1 MKIKLALLDS
11 DQNYLN
17 RIVTAFNI
25 KYADKLEIYSFTK
38 LESAMAALE
47 PSRIDVLVASD
58 TFVVESS
65 ALPKRCQLAYFVESA
80 DVDSVNDQRA
90 ICKFQKADL
99 IYRQILSIYSEY
111 AGSASGLKLGD
122 DSCKVIAFTSPC
134 GGVGSSTMAAACALH
149 YAARGKRTLYLNF
162 ERFGSSDAFFAA
174 EGQFDM
180 SGIIFALKSKKT
192 NLSMKMESCVKQD
205 PRGVY
210 FYSQSKVALDMLELG
225 ADEIGRLISEARL
238 SGNYEYV
245 IADLEFGMDRA
256 SLQILR
262 QAGAIVWTGDGSEI
276 SNRKLA
282 RAYQALVILE
292 QNAEVPLTARIA
304 LIYNKF
310 SNKSGTA
317 VTGTELRSI
326 GGAPRYE
333 HASTAQVLEQLAP
346 KELFD
351 KIQYTCDRA
360 MYKEMQLTSEE
371 MNNGVSELD
380 ALHNFAQRC
389 SVKEIRKFTSI
400 LSQNIQKGGSEL
412 TMSLRYMN
420 EESWEEKKQRA
431 KRKGETA
438 GTKLMI
444 PLMIMFVG
452 ILFMIIVP
460 IFSNML

>member
-1 MKIKLALLDS
+1 
-11 DQNYLN
+11 
-17 RIVTAFNI
+17 
-25 KYADKLEIYSFTK
+25 
-38 LESAMAALE
+38 
-47 PSRIDVLVASD
+47 
-58 TFVVESS
+58 
-65 ALPKRCQLAYFVESA
+65 
-80 DVDSVNDQRA
+80 
-90 ICKFQKADL
+90 
-99 IYRQILSIYSEY
+99 
-111 AGSASGLKLGD
+111 
-122 DSCKVIAFTSPC
+122 
-134 GGVGSSTMAAACALH
+134 
-149 YAARGKRTLYLNF
+149 
-162 ERFGSSDAFFAA
+162 
-174 EGQFDM
+174 M

-282 RAYQALVILE
+282 RAYQALTILE

-351 KIQYTCDRA
+351 KIQ
-360 MYKEMQLTSEE
+360 
-371 MNNGVSELD
+371 
-380 ALHNFAQRC
+380 
-389 SVKEIRKFTSI
+389 
-400 LSQNIQKGGSEL
+400 
-412 TMSLRYMN
+412 
-420 EESWEEKKQRA
+420 
-431 KRKGETA
+431 
-438 GTKLMI
+438 
-444 PLMIMFVG
+444 
-452 ILFMIIVP
+452 
-460 IFSNML
+460 